1 MLLRS
6 VDVFDI
12 YVEPYIHSGFR
23 LPNQPYSYYFRSL
36 FFLHNETFSIWIHL
50 VGTVLLLV
58 QLFEHLSRL
67 WFVESHS
74 MILGLY
80 VGYNCF
86 GACVM
91 LLCSAQAHLFHSRTL
106 ADHLRSFYLDY
117 LGINFYGFTSGM
129 VLYRFSRRKSEVRK
143 WRFELLA
150 ITPV

>member
-50 VGTVLLLV
+50 LGTLILV
-58 QLFEHLSRL
+58 IQLFEHISHLSSIVFR
-67 WFVESHS
+67 
-74 MILGLY
+74 IY
-80 VGYNCF
+80 IIYNCI
-86 GACVM
+86 GACIM
-91 LLCSAQAHLFHSRTL
+91 LLCSVQAHLFHSRTL

-117 LGINFYGFTSGM
+117 FGINFYGFTSGII
-129 VLYRFSRRKSEVRK
+129 LYKFSHQKNFSMENNVRK
-143 WRFELLA
+143 FFERVTYLLR
-150 ITPV
+150 